1 MRYLGLEFYKL
12 KRRHVFLTVLALFLA
27 ETFFILYSAYR
38 SVARGGT
45 AADLPWENLLMQ
57 IALLNGLF
65 CPFPLAVAASRV
77 CDVEHKGDT
86 WKLLSCCSERM
97 SSLYS
102 AKFACCMILTAAAQ
116 AIQYFL
122 YAGYGF
128 AAKYPGAFPAEKF
141 LASYAGTMLIN
152 VGVLAVQEFF
162 SMAVANQSCTRRA
175 GVLFHG
181 RRKSVCRPCR
191 RAVWILSRLCRRA
204 FSGQC
209 SADFHMGI
217 LYGTCAGT
225 DGGDQR
231 KMGPCAGC
239 RKLGISGWRVYSRAS
254 DLWYWKTPACAE
266 RTVR

>member
-1 MRYLGLEFYKL
+1 MQYLGLEFYKL

-65 CPFPLAVAASRV
+65 CPFTLAVAASRV

-162 SMAVANQSCTRRA
+162 SMAVANQSAALVAGLFGSFLGFAGALFPDSVRRIFIWGYYTELAQARTVEINGKWALAPVAVNWEFLA
-175 GVLFHG
+175 GVFIAGLL
-181 RRKSVCRPCR
+181 
-191 RAVWILSRLCRRA
+191 IY
-204 FSGQC
+204 
-209 SADFHMGI
+209 GI
-217 LYGTCAGT
+217 GKHRFAQKEL
-225 DGGDQR
+225 
-231 KMGPCAGC
+231 
-239 RKLGISGWRVYSRAS
+239 
-254 DLWYWKTPACAE
+254 
-266 RTVR
+266 